1 MNQVQSFNFGNIA
14 VSFREDGYLNA
25 TQIAAHFGKLP
36 KDYLKTEQT
45 QQYISALAESLS
57 ERTKILTD
65 ENQLVIVKKGN
76 SKNFT
81 QGTWLHPKLAIHFAR
96 WLDPKFAVWCDE
108 QIESL
113 LNKVSDGIKTVTPKP
128 TRALPNGLTS
138 EQIEAVKKLHNALT
152 KSAPKEAQARIA
164 ITLWS
169 AVKSKFGCSYKEV
182 PAEQFPEVLSVM
194 SRVAVE
200 NGVLYG
206 EVLDRELLPAPQ
218 PALLDGLDIERFAVT
233 VYYGAWALEMIEEV
247 ALPLRQLGHP
257 KATTMHTLW
266 SESRSFLRHNVQA
279 LQRVLPALESDHAA
293 HVRGS
298 LDKLQRLNARFI

>member
-1 MNQVQSFNFGNIA
+1 MKFQTISFNGQSLTAINQNQTIYVAMKPICENIGLDWEA
-14 VSFREDGYLNA
+14 QRQKIKRNHILNSVAFMLKATAKDGKSYETMCLPLGFLSGWLMSVEVNRVNPEIRD
-25 TQIAAHFGKLP
+25 TLIQYQLKCYDVLHQHFMP
-36 KDYLKTEQT
+36 HQ
-45 QQYISALAESLS
+45 
-57 ERTKILTD
+57 
-65 ENQLVIVKKGN
+65 
-76 SKNFT
+76 
-81 QGTWLHPKLAIHFAR
+81 AIY
-96 WLDPKFAVWCDE
+96 
-108 QIESL
+108 
-113 LNKVSDGIKTVTPKP
+113 PKP
-128 TRALPNGLTS
+128 TRALPNGLTG

-206 EVLDRELLPAPQ
+206 EVLDREPLPAPQ

-233 VYYGAWALEMIEEV
+233 VYYGAWALEMLEEV

-266 SESRSFLRHNVQA
+266 NESRSFLRHNIQA
-279 LQRVLPALESDHAA
+279 LQRVLPALEPDHAA

-298 LDKLQRLNARFI
+298 LDRLQRLNARFI

>member
-1 MNQVQSFNFGNIA
+1 MNTNIQTFTFKSQNVRVEYRNGEPMFCLKDVAEILEIKDAKSRNFNLNQKGVEIIPLPTKGGIQQITFINEPNLYRVIFRSRKAEA
-14 VSFREDGYLNA
+14 VKFQDWIFEEVIPQIRKTGGY
-25 TQIAAHFGKLP
+25 QI
-36 KDYLKTEQT
+36 
-45 QQYISALAESLS
+45 
-57 ERTKILTD
+57 
-65 ENQLVIVKKGN
+65 
-76 SKNFT
+76 
-81 QGTWLHPKLAIHFAR
+81 
-96 WLDPKFAVWCDE
+96 
-108 QIESL
+108 
-113 LNKVSDGIKTVTPKP
+113 TPKP
-128 TRALPNGLTS
+128 TRALPNGLTG

-206 EVLDRELLPAPQ
+206 EILDREPLPAPQ
-218 PALLDGLDIERFAVT
+218 PALLNGLDIERFAVT
-233 VYYGAWALEMIEEV
+233 VYYGAWALEMLEEV

-257 KATTMHTLW
+257 KAATMHTLW
-266 SESRSFLRHNVQA
+266 NESRSFLRHNIQA
-279 LQRVLPALESDHAA
+279 LQRVLPALEPDHAA

-298 LDKLQRLNARFI
+298 LDRLQRLNARFI

>member
-1 MNQVQSFNFGNIA
+1 MQNTISVFSFKSQN
-14 VSFREDGYLNA
+14 VR
-25 TQIAAHFGKLP
+25 TQILEAEPWFCLSDVAEILQIQNARQLP
-36 KDYLKTEQT
+36 LKDQGIQKSSVAT
-45 QQYISALAESLS
+45 
-57 ERTKILTD
+57 
-65 ENQLVIVKKGN
+65 KKG
-76 SKNFT
+76 T
-81 QGTWLHPKLAIHFAR
+81 QELLFINEPNLYRVIFRSRKAEAV
-96 WLDPKFAVWCDE
+96 KFQDWIFEEVIP
-108 QIESL
+108 QIR
-113 LNKVSDGIKTVTPKP
+113 KTGGYQITPKP
-128 TRALPNGLTS
+128 TRALPNGLTG

-206 EVLDRELLPAPQ
+206 EVLDREPLPAPQ

-233 VYYGAWALEMIEEV
+233 VYYGAWALEMLEEV

-266 SESRSFLRHNVQA
+266 NESRSFLRHNIQA
-279 LQRVLPALESDHAA
+279 LQRVLPALEPDHAA

-298 LDKLQRLNARFI
+298 LDRLQRLNARFI

>member
-1 MNQVQSFNFGNIA
+1 MTG
-14 VSFREDGYLNA
+14 
-25 TQIAAHFGKLP
+25 
-36 KDYLKTEQT
+36 
-45 QQYISALAESLS
+45 
-57 ERTKILTD
+57 
-65 ENQLVIVKKGN
+65 
-76 SKNFT
+76 
-81 QGTWLHPKLAIHFAR
+81 
-96 WLDPKFAVWCDE
+96 
-108 QIESL
+108 
-113 LNKVSDGIKTVTPKP
+113 
-128 TRALPNGLTS
+128 

-206 EVLDRELLPAPQ
+206 EVLDREPLPAPQ

-233 VYYGAWALEMIEEV
+233 VYYGTWALEMLKEV

-257 KATTMHTLW
+257 KAATMYTLW
-266 SESRSFLRHNVQA
+266 NESRSFLRYNIQA
-279 LQRVLPALESDHAA
+279 LQRVLPALEPDHAA
-293 HVRGS
+293 HVRGT
-298 LDKLQRLNARFI
+298 LDRLKRLNARFI

>member
-1 MNQVQSFNFGNIA
+1 MNQVQNISFNGQTVPVFTQNNQHYVAMKPICENIGLDWKAQYDRIKRHA
-14 VSFREDGYLNA
+14 VLSEGMVMMTTPSKGGEQQTICLPLDYLNGWLFGVEA
-25 TQIAAHFGKLP
+25 NRVKPQI
-36 KDYLKTEQT
+36 
-45 QQYISALAESLS
+45 
-57 ERTKILTD
+57 R
-65 ENQLVIVKKGN
+65 
-76 SKNFT
+76 
-81 QGTWLHPKLAIHFAR
+81 
-96 WLDPKFAVWCDE
+96 
-108 QIESL
+108 ESL
-113 LNKVSDGIKTVTPKP
+113 LQYQRECFRVLNEHFNSRVGHPKP
-128 TRALPNGLTS
+128 TRALPDGLTG

-206 EVLDRELLPAPQ
+206 EVLDREPLPAPQ

-233 VYYGAWALEMIEEV
+233 VYYGAWALEMLNEV

-257 KATTMHTLW
+257 KAATMHTLW
-266 SESRSFLRHNVQA
+266 NESRSFLRYNIQA

-293 HVRGS
+293 HVRGT
-298 LDKLQRLNARFI
+298 LDRLKRLNARFI

>member
-1 MNQVQSFNFGNIA
+1 MKFQTISFNGQSLTAINQNQTIYVAMKPICENIGLDWEA
-14 VSFREDGYLNA
+14 QRQKIKRNHILNSVAFMLKATAKDGKSYETMCLPLGFLSGWLMSVEVNRVNPEIRD
-25 TQIAAHFGKLP
+25 TLIQYQLKCYDVLHQHFMPHQAIYP
-36 KDYLKTEQT
+36 K
-45 QQYISALAESLS
+45 S
-57 ERTKILTD
+57 
-65 ENQLVIVKKGN
+65 
-76 SKNFT
+76 
-81 QGTWLHPKLAIHFAR
+81 
-96 WLDPKFAVWCDE
+96 
-108 QIESL
+108 
-113 LNKVSDGIKTVTPKP
+113 
-128 TRALPNGLTS
+128 TRALPDGLTG

-206 EVLDRELLPAPQ
+206 EVLDREPLPAPQ

-233 VYYGAWALEMIEEV
+233 VYYGAWALEMLEEV

-257 KATTMHTLW
+257 KAATMHTLW
-266 SESRSFLRHNVQA
+266 NESRSFLRHNVQA

-298 LDKLQRLNARFI
+298 LDRLQRLNARFI